1 MLFAVKNDNGIELHL
16 SADERELLYNAL
28 RHYSA
33 YGRNDTYI
41 LAECNYVAQ
50 VGETKY
56 ESLAEAIA
64 NRFPFAM
71 YF

>member
-41 LAECNYVAQ
+41 LEQIGKICEVMNVL
-50 VGETKY
+50 ELPEFSKT
-56 ESLAEAIA
+56 
-64 NRFPFAM
+64 P
-71 YF
+71 